1 MRASPAPTRLRRGR
15 IRDHFDGRDPKNRA
29 DRQRQ
34 AVRGRGR
41 GSPHPRGLPAPPA
54 WPHRHPSRLRARGLR
69 RLHHPARRA
78 LGALMPD
85 ARGAGGWSRPSHR
98 RGHRTVGRR
107 AASAAAGVPRA
118 SRPAVRLLH
127 ARHADD
133 ADRVPAR
140 QSESDRAGGADR
152 HFRQSLPL
160 YRLPEH
166 RHRHARRSEAAAG
179 STAVVRFSCHPVDQL
194 TRPCRNSEPDAVAH
208 VMAIRFD
215 DIGNRLKAF
224 RLGSGL
230 SADEIAGR
238 LGISRTALYRFEK
251 GELAKIETLEKLA
264 ELLSVSVPTLLG
276 VGVEYI
282 ASAVSYFERMRQIEE
297 ASEHII
303 VLAGPISYLLA
314 SDAFDQALGDILRES
329 IPDALAGRKRALAQ
343 IEEITVVLRQRKE
356 NYRRRQPGIVN
367 LISAIEMEHFLQN
380 GLVGRLGL
388 PDKVRRERRALARAE
403 AEHFVKLME
412 DEPIGV
418 QIGIVPDT
426 LPHASFQLFR
436 QPDRQV
442 LALSPF
448 RLGEQPNIRV
458 GVAMITSAPEALAL
472 HEKMA
477 KELWQRALKGPAAVR
492 LMRVLMEKP

>member
-1 MRASPAPTRLRRGR
+1 
-15 IRDHFDGRDPKNRA
+15 
-29 DRQRQ
+29 
-34 AVRGRGR
+34 
-41 GSPHPRGLPAPPA
+41 
-54 WPHRHPSRLRARGLR
+54 
-69 RLHHPARRA
+69 
-78 LGALMPD
+78 
-85 ARGAGGWSRPSHR
+85 
-98 RGHRTVGRR
+98 
-107 AASAAAGVPRA
+107 
-118 SRPAVRLLH
+118 
-127 ARHADD
+127 
-133 ADRVPAR
+133 
-140 QSESDRAGGADR
+140 
-152 HFRQSLPL
+152 
-160 YRLPEH
+160 
-166 RHRHARRSEAAAG
+166 
-179 STAVVRFSCHPVDQL
+179 
-194 TRPCRNSEPDAVAH
+194 
-208 VMAIRFD
+208 MAIRFD

-230 SADEIAGR
+230 SADEIAAR

-264 ELLSVSVPTLLG
+264 DLLSVSVPTLLG

-297 ASEHII
+297 TCEHII

-314 SDAFDQALGDILRES
+314 SDSFDEALGDVLRES
-329 IPDALAGRKRALAQ
+329 IPNAVADRKRALAQ
-343 IEEITVVLRQRKE
+343 VEEIIAVLGQRKD
-356 NYRRRQPGIVN
+356 NYRRRQPGVVN

-380 GLVGRLGL
+380 GLVGRLDL
-388 PDKVRRERRALARAE
+388 PEKVRRERRALARAE
-403 AEHFVKLME
+403 AEHFVRLMG

-477 KELWQRALKGPAAVR
+477 KELWQRALKGAAAVR
-492 LMRVLMEKP
+492 LMRSIMDKP